1 VISLK
6 DNPDLIRLMS
16 PEDQRTYGPGIQPSL
31 DNHPQPKMDRQERA
45 EQKQFANYCLLNQYP
60 FSWHATHTRSKAT
73 PGTPDFWVGVNG
85 MSLWIEFKRDH
96 TQTLSEA
103 QEDFGQKLARQRMT
117 LYVVYSAAEATE
129 LVKLFQAPT
138 VGKHA

>member
-1 VISLK
+1 
-6 DNPDLIRLMS
+6 MS

-31 DNHPQPKMDRQERA
+31 DNHPQPKTDRVERT
-45 EQKQFANYCLLNQYP
+45 EQKQFANWCLLNELP
-60 FSWHATHTRSKAT
+60 FSWHKTNIRSTAT
-73 PGTPDFWVGVNG
+73 PGTPDFWVGVNR

-96 TQTLSEA
+96 TCKLSEA

-129 LVKLFQAPT
+129 LVKLFQEPRRSEDA
-138 VGKHA
+138 